1 LLGQARHLAAVKAEE
16 VRVIAWAPGVIDTMG
31 AEAPDPVHALN
42 AVCQAGFLEGSEGS
56 VERHA
61 IETIHLGLNRNL
73 LVRQWSHC
81 LEEEI

>member
-1 LLGQARHLAAVKAEE
+1 M
-16 VRVIAWAPGVIDTMG
+16 RVIAGTPGVIDTMG

-42 AVCQAGFLEGSEGS
+42 SVYQAGFPEGSEGS

-73 LVRQWSHC
+73 LVRQGSHC